1 MSWGI
6 RTTSQLAKL
15 MDPEMPLKAVHMSC
29 SNIMQEPRA
38 VGMQNLEAQKKSLK
52 TEIEKRDLE
61 ISTAVFAIARW

>member
-1 MSWGI
+1 
-6 RTTSQLAKL
+6 

-61 ISTAVFAIARW
+61 ISTAVFAIAR